1 MAYVYLSIAIV
12 AEVVAIS
19 ALKASEGFTVLWP
32 SIICVVGYAVALY
45 LLSLSLKEILVGIAY
60 AIWAGMGIALIAV
73 VSAVLFKQIPDLP
86 AIVGMMLIASG
97 VATIQ
102 LFSKTVSH

>member
-12 AEVVAIS
+12 AEVVATS

-45 LLSLSLKEILVGIAY
+45 LLSLSLKEIPVGIAY
-60 AIWAGMGIALIAV
+60 AMPFELDQFGNG
-73 VSAVLFKQIPDLP
+73 
-86 AIVGMMLIASG
+86 SG
-97 VATIQ
+97 SRNIQ
-102 LFSKTVSH
+102 GG